1 MSEQKSARGEEQPQP
16 EGPFRQSDPWPPL
29 WGPRVSTVAVEVRW
43 DTCAEDDCIGVRLP
57 AAAWCLA
64 HAHEQAPDAC
74 DAELK
79 RIGEE
84 GTVDLR
90 GVPISA
96 ELLGRLLNA
105 APHEDNRPAFATCQ
119 FDGATFQDLA
129 RFGGVTFHGRAGFNE
144 ATFED
149 AAEFAGATFHDE
161 ARFVKANFHADAEFD
176 GATFNRMTWFAL
188 ATFQS
193 DAGFDGATFHSE
205 AEFSLA
211 NFQDLAKFAE
221 ATFHG
226 KAGFSASIFHDVAA
240 FEGAIIRGWADF
252 VGVTF
257 HKGAVFEEAAFQ
269 GRADF
274 RGATFHAWA
283 NFEEATFHG
292 EARFG
297 GAAFHRE
304 ARFDGAAF
312 QRAARFDGAVFQ
324 GTARFRGVTFQQARQ
339 LGPMLVRKALV
350 LDQAVFQQRAQ
361 IEVAAAAVCCQRTR
375 FLAGV
380 QLRVRYAQV
389 VLDDA
394 DLAAPSILAGVPSFV
409 YLDEE
414 RFARAWRRLRPA
426 MASDDL
432 PRLLSLRRADVAGL
446 TVASVDLRACRF
458 LGAHNLDKLQIE
470 GLARFGYT
478 RSAWQVRRQTIAEEH
493 HWRAGRTRSAHRR
506 GWYPAAY
513 QPPAWLEVE
522 PVTPEQ
528 VARLYRALRKGREDN
543 KNEPGAAAFYFG
555 EMEMRRNARHEKA
568 KERRRDRDF
577 PAWSANRTEHGIL
590 WLYWLVSGYGL
601 RAWRALATFL
611 AVLVVAASLFTF
623 GGGFAS
629 STTATV
635 ASPSATT
642 LPASTSPPSMATT
655 ATADTSFGGALVYS
669 ARTVIGLTRD
679 PQPRLTRFGD
689 VVQILLRILGPVLLG
704 LAVLS
709 VRGRVKR

>member
-1 MSEQKSARGEEQPQP
+1 MVPIRTQPARALVREARYTPSVPEVREEAAMSEQKSARGEEQPQP

-144 ATFED
+144 ANFE
-149 AAEFAGATFHDE
+149 
-161 ARFVKANFHADAEFD
+161 
-176 GATFNRMTWFAL
+176 
-188 ATFQS
+188 
-193 DAGFDGATFHSE
+193 
-205 AEFSLA
+205 
-211 NFQDLAKFAE
+211 DLAKFAE

-380 QLRVRYAQV
+380 QLRVRYAEV

-432 PRLLSLRRADVAGL
+432 PRLLPLRRADV
-446 TVASVDLRACRF
+446 
-458 LGAHNLDKLQIE
+458 
-470 GLARFGYT
+470 
-478 RSAWQVRRQTIAEEH
+478 
-493 HWRAGRTRSAHRR
+493 
-506 GWYPAAY
+506 P
-513 QPPAWLEVE
+513 
-522 PVTPEQ
+522 
-528 VARLYRALRKGREDN
+528 
-543 KNEPGAAAFYFG
+543 
-555 EMEMRRNARHEKA
+555 
-568 KERRRDRDF
+568 
-577 PAWSANRTEHGIL
+577 
-590 WLYWLVSGYGL
+590 
-601 RAWRALATFL
+601 
-611 AVLVVAASLFTF
+611 
-623 GGGFAS
+623 
-629 STTATV
+629 
-635 ASPSATT
+635 
-642 LPASTSPPSMATT
+642 
-655 ATADTSFGGALVYS
+655 
-669 ARTVIGLTRD
+669 
-679 PQPRLTRFGD
+679 
-689 VVQILLRILGPVLLG
+689 
-704 LAVLS
+704 
-709 VRGRVKR
+709 

>member
-1 MSEQKSARGEEQPQP
+1 MVPIRTQPARALVREARYTPSVPEVREEAAMSEQKSARGEEQPQP

-144 ATFED
+144 ANFE
-149 AAEFAGATFHDE
+149 
-161 ARFVKANFHADAEFD
+161 
-176 GATFNRMTWFAL
+176 
-188 ATFQS
+188 
-193 DAGFDGATFHSE
+193 
-205 AEFSLA
+205 
-211 NFQDLAKFAE
+211 DLAKFAE

-601 RAWRALATFL
+601 RAWRALATFV